1 MSGLSPTSRAC
12 STHHWNLTD
21 KIVWS
26 GKLSAKQRTVSPKIS
41 HLETTGTK
49 HKWNQ
54 QYALLWKAC
63 DTHSSVWTYQRQDKV
78 EEGSPAVE
86 EDGQERGD
94 GGEEQ
99 THVPAH
105 DDPQRL

>member
-1 MSGLSPTSRAC
+1 MSGLSPTSQAC

-26 GKLSAKQRTVSPKIS
+26 GKLSAKQRTVSPKIP
-41 HLETTGTK
+41 HLETTGRK
-49 HKWNQ
+49 HKRNQ
-54 QYALLWKAC
+54 EYALLGKAC
-63 DTHSSVWTYQRQDKV
+63 NTCSAVWTYQRQDKV

-86 EDGQERGD
+86 ENGQERGD

>member
-1 MSGLSPTSRAC
+1 MSGLSPTSLAC

-26 GKLSAKQRTVSPKIS
+26 GKLSAKQRTVPPKIS
-41 HLETTGTK
+41 HLETTGRK
-49 HKWNQ
+49 YKWNQ
-54 QYALLWKAC
+54 EYALLQKEC
-63 DTHSSVWTYQRQDKV
+63 DTYSSVCTYQRQNKV

-94 GGEEQ
+94 SGEEQ
-99 THVPAH
+99 AHIPAH
-105 DDPQRL
+105 NDPQGL